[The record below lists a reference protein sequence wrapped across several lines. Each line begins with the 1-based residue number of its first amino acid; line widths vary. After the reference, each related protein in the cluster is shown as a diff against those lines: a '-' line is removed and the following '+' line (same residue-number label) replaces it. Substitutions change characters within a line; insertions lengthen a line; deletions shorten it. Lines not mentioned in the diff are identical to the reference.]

1 MVRLFAGEGGSARTH
16 FSNGQEC
23 NNTLWGRA
31 VMVKNPASVFLIHS
45 GCKHRDDFYNGV

>member
-1 MVRLFAGEGGSARTH
+1 MVRLFAGEGGSAHTH
-16 FSNGQEC
+16 CGNGQEC
-23 NNTLWGRA
+23 NKHPVGAA